1 MDFLPFILRRARRHW
16 QILLTVA
23 LGVFLST
30 ALLAA
35 SPLLVNT
42 VVEFGLRRTLLSAA
56 PLAGHLRLKA
66 FGQVDAARFAEV
78 DTAVQQITR
87 NTLRSF
93 TSQIIPTAGTRWLHP
108 WLDGQIIED
117 QRVNFSFYGMGDTD
131 IAQHVTFVA
140 GDWPD
145 VAVNGTTVHAVIGQ
159 EFAQAYALQVG
170 DTLPLS
176 IERDETEATLQLQV
190 SGIIQ
195 ANDPRDPYWFG
206 EFSPLRAQSDERWL
220 AQYAAIVSAADFFTI
235 SDQLFADSTAEQYW
249 YTLIVPEAISAPTI
263 PLVRARLA
271 RLITDLGEL
280 SSPSVRVDSGLDD
293 ILANFAA
300 QTTAVRAPLYFLTAE
315 VVLLTLYY
323 VTMVAALAVRQVERE
338 FSVLQSRG
346 ASRRQIIRIQAIE
359 AVIISVAALVSGP
372 GLAVVLVRGIT
383 IFGPLADVSE
393 PDWALTVP
401 QAAWL
406 AAIIAALACVIGLLL
421 PVNRAVN
428 RSIVAYQQTAVR
440 DTDRPFWQRYYLD
453 VFLVVIGLVLLWRLQ
468 FYGSIVGGG
477 SSRPQVDWL
486 LLLSPVA
493 LLVGAGTILLRI
505 FPLFLSG
512 LSAIT
517 SRAKGLPAALAMWQA
532 SRNPKHVARLV
543 LLLTLAISLGIL
555 ATGINATLD
564 QSEVERSRYATG
576 GEIRLVSRRDVP
588 LSAVK
593 RVSDV
598 TEATGIWRNQGS
610 VSIGRDYFRFEVLA
624 IDPEAF
630 AAQTQY
636 RGDFSAQPM
645 GQLLGSLVLAEPLA
659 QPTTPLPGQPA
670 EFGFW
675 LWSGADPGDENLP
688 ILGDSDL
695 DRIGVEAKFVT
706 ALDERLTLR
715 VTPTET
721 GGYPSDGWRYFRAEV
736 PLLSEDSY
744 PLALHSIWFRNRTR
758 TSGNFGRSVGN
769 SFLFVVDD
777 LTAVDAQTGQTTL
790 FEGMENLTT
799 IWQLGN
805 DVAAA
810 AYENETVH
818 SGRSS
823 HSLFLNMLPSFLA
836 PFQLVVTQDDDV
848 ALPALVSPAFVAQTE
863 AAVGDIMQLSIDS
876 DPFKFQI
883 VGVVNYFPTMYED
896 LNAGYLIT
904 NRDAILYFLN
914 RSTSQS
920 INSNEALV
928 AVAED
933 VAVEDVSAAAVTAV
947 ASINQAWEAETIR
960 KQIKA
965 DPMGLGLRSVTYFG
979 YILTTALSLIGF
991 ATYFYLS
998 ARQKSAIYGVLRSL
1012 GMSSRQLYGSLVME
1026 QVVLILAGLTVG
1038 TVLGVVLNQITLP
1051 GLPITFGERPPTPPF
1066 LAQNDWVAVGR
1077 IYLSLTIAFFLS
1089 LGIATALLWRTQ
1101 LHRVL
1106 RVGEE

>member
-1 MDFLPFILRRARRHW
+1 
-16 QILLTVA
+16 
-23 LGVFLST
+23 
-30 ALLAA
+30 
-35 SPLLVNT
+35 
-42 VVEFGLRRTLLSAA
+42 
-56 PLAGHLRLKA
+56 
-66 FGQVDAARFAEV
+66 
-78 DTAVQQITR
+78 
-87 NTLRSF
+87 
-93 TSQIIPTAGTRWLHP
+93 
-108 WLDGQIIED
+108 
-117 QRVNFSFYGMGDTD
+117 
-131 IAQHVTFVA
+131 
-140 GDWPD
+140 
-145 VAVNGTTVHAVIGQ
+145 
-159 EFAQAYALQVG
+159 
-170 DTLPLS
+170 
-176 IERDETEATLQLQV
+176 
-190 SGIIQ
+190 
-195 ANDPRDPYWFG
+195 
-206 EFSPLRAQSDERWL
+206 
-220 AQYAAIVSAADFFTI
+220 
-235 SDQLFADSTAEQYW
+235 
-249 YTLIVPEAISAPTI
+249 
-263 PLVRARLA
+263 
-271 RLITDLGEL
+271 
-280 SSPSVRVDSGLDD
+280 
-293 ILANFAA
+293 
-300 QTTAVRAPLYFLTAE
+300 
-315 VVLLTLYY
+315 
-323 VTMVAALAVRQVERE
+323 
-338 FSVLQSRG
+338 
-346 ASRRQIIRIQAIE
+346 
-359 AVIISVAALVSGP
+359 
-372 GLAVVLVRGIT
+372 
-383 IFGPLADVSE
+383 
-393 PDWALTVP
+393 
-401 QAAWL
+401 
-406 AAIIAALACVIGLLL
+406 
-421 PVNRAVN
+421 
-428 RSIVAYQQTAVR
+428 
-440 DTDRPFWQRYYLD
+440 
-453 VFLVVIGLVLLWRLQ
+453 
-468 FYGSIVGGG
+468 
-477 SSRPQVDWL
+477 
-486 LLLSPVA
+486 
-493 LLVGAGTILLRI
+493 
-505 FPLFLSG
+505 
-512 LSAIT
+512 
-517 SRAKGLPAALAMWQA
+517 
-532 SRNPKHVARLV
+532 
-543 LLLTLAISLGIL
+543 
-555 ATGINATLD
+555 
-564 QSEVERSRYATG
+564 
-576 GEIRLVSRRDVP
+576 
-588 LSAVK
+588 
-593 RVSDV
+593 
-598 TEATGIWRNQGS
+598 
-610 VSIGRDYFRFEVLA
+610 
-624 IDPEAF
+624 
-630 AAQTQY
+630 
-636 RGDFSAQPM
+636 M

-823 HSLFLNMLPSFLA
+823 QSLFLNMGPSFLA

-1066 LAQNDWVAVGR
+1066 LAQNDWLAVGR